1 MEEPKVSEITQ
12 NRGNAG
18 MGRPKGSPNK
28 ATAAVREAIARMA
41 EDNAPKFLEWM
52 DQVAKTIAK
61 VTSTHVTCTY
71 ADGSFCVPCVLMA
84 C

>member
-1 MEEPKVSEITQ
+1 MEEPKVGEITQ

-52 DQVAKTIAK
+52 DQVAKTNPEK
-61 VTSTHVTCTY
+61 
-71 ADGSFCVPCVLMA
+71 A
-84 C
+84 CDIYLKAIHL